1 MLTTRYGGSTLT
13 DMTYCHIDRQIDRH
27 ADWIGMADEA
37 CDWFDGSTAERTAFQ
52 KWIADNLVEVAT
64 GVSIFNDLT
73 FDTYRNSS
81 DWEDDAI
88 EAFTTRREE
97 Y

>member
-1 MLTTRYGGSTLT
+1 
-13 DMTYCHIDRQIDRH
+13 
-27 ADWIGMADEA
+27 MADEA
-37 CDWFDGSTAERTAFQ
+37 CDWFDGSTAERLAFQ

-64 GVSIFNDLT
+64 GVSVYTDLT